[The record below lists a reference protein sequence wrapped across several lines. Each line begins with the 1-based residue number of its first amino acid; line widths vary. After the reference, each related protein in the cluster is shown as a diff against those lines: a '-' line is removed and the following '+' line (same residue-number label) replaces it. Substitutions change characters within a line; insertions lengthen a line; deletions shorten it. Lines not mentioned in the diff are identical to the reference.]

1 MIEEHARQKKG
12 AIDNKIK
19 IFILVLK
26 QGCKRVT
33 EFAIGLTLQRSAFI
47 HLYFFTRR
55 LKSMALNHNIRWF
68 KQKNQNMGSS
78 TSQA

>member
-26 QGCKRVT
+26 QGCKGVT
-33 EFAIGLTLQRSAFI
+33 EFAIGLTLQRSALI
-47 HLYFFTRR
+47 HL
-55 LKSMALNHNIRWF
+55 
-68 KQKNQNMGSS
+68 
-78 TSQA
+78 